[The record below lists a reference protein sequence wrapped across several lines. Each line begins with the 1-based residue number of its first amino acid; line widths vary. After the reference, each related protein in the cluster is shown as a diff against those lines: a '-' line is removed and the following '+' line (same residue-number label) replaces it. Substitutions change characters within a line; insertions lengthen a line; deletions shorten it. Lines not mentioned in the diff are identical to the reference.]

1 MLIPFNH
8 ILETHGPA
16 ITGILHVGSGEC
28 EEIEE
33 YERHVDRDKILWI
46 NPGTENVAFCK
57 SMYPGLQ
64 IECANATGDEIRD
77 VVYRNDVPFNFLTM
91 DLQGFETRI
100 LDGLGELLTLIDY
113 VYVEINSVETMFEVD
128 AYMKKFQLRN
138 VETKWW
144 DGGTWADVF
153 YARSIR

>member
-8 ILETHGPA
+8 IVEKYKPE
-16 ITGILHVGSGEC
+16 ITGILHVGAGDC

-33 YERHVDRDKILWI
+33 YEAHISREKILWI
-46 NPGTENVAFCK
+46 NPGSDSVTFCK
-57 SMYPGLQ
+57 NLHPGIR
-64 IECANATGDEIRD
+64 IECANAGASKISDL
-77 VVYRNDVPFNFLTM
+77 VYKNDVPFNFLTL
-91 DLQGFETRI
+91 DLQGFEI
-100 LDGLGELLTLIDY
+100 QVLDGLGELLTLIDY
-113 VYVEINSVETMFEVD
+113 VYVEISSVEMMLELDT
-128 AYMKKFQLRN
+128 YLKKFQLAN

>member
-1 MLIPFNH
+1 
-8 ILETHGPA
+8 
-16 ITGILHVGSGEC
+16 
-28 EEIEE
+28 
-33 YERHVDRDKILWI
+33 
-46 NPGTENVAFCK
+46 
-57 SMYPGLQ
+57 MYPGLQ

-77 VVYRNDVPFNFLTM
+77 IVYRNDVPFNFLTI

-113 VYVEINSVETMFEVD
+113 VYIEINSVETMFEVD
-128 AYMKKFQLRN
+128 TYMKKFQLRN

>member
-16 ITGILHVGSGEC
+16 IAGILHVGTGEC

-33 YERHVDRDKILWI
+33 YEKHVSRDKILWI
-46 NPGTENVAFCK
+46 NPGSENVTYCK
-57 SMYPGLQ
+57 NMYPGIN
-64 IECANATGDEIRD
+64 IECTKDEIRD
-77 VVYRNDVPFNFLTM
+77 IVYRNDVPFNFLTI
-91 DLQGFETRI
+91 DLQGFEVQI

-113 VYVEINSVETMFEVD
+113 VYVEISSVETMLELD
-128 AYMKKFQLRN
+128 AYMKKYQLRN